1 MRWSFAAFV
10 AVVTASG
17 CTSTRTDP
25 TPPPPAATT
34 RIETAPGQTVTLPTG
49 AEAVAARSVIGAPV
63 ADVWRALPAAY
74 EAMGIRVELVN
85 STALRMGN
93 ESFRARRRIG
103 ELPMV
108 RLLSCG
114 GTIGAPN
121 AETFDITLYVVS
133 QLTAGGSSGTTLA
146 TVVQGVGKSPN
157 FGGNEVSC
165 TSTGAIER
173 RIEEL
178 VRSKTARQ

>member
-1 MRWSFAAFV
+1 MRRSFAAF
-10 AVVTASG
+10 AVVATASA
-17 CTSTRTDP
+17 CSATRTDP

-34 RIETAPGQTVTLPTG
+34 RIETGSGQTVTLPTG
-49 AEAVAARSVIGAPV
+49 AEAVAARSVIAAPV
-63 ADVWRALPAAY
+63 AAVWSALPAAY
-74 EAMGIRVELVN
+74 EALGIRVELVN
-85 STALRMGN
+85 STSLRMGN

-133 QLTAGGSSGTTLA
+133 QLTTGASSGTTLA

-173 RIEEL
+173 RIEEG
-178 VRSKTARQ
+178 VRSKIGK